1 MSIPSIL
8 GPRGVIAQRLERYE
22 ARPQQ
27 LDMAHAVAD
36 AIAGKHHLMVEAG
49 TGVGKSF
56 AYLVPAVL
64 AALEGKDCRVVIST
78 HTISL
83 QEQLVHKDVPF
94 LQDVL
99 PKPFTATLVK
109 GRSNYLSLRRLRVAQ
124 QKSLALLEPAGNE
137 QLRQVGRWSRQT
149 HDGSRSDLP
158 LQPLP
163 SVWDLVHSDSG
174 NCLGRSCRDY
184 GNCFYFKARKQM
196 SGAHL
201 LIVNHALFFSDLAL
215 RRQGAS
221 LLPDYQVVIFDE
233 AHTLEDVAADHLGLQ
248 LGRGPLDYLLNK
260 LLHPRT
266 RRGLLAHLPSEEAQ
280 KQVEATRQAGER
292 FFHAVLDW
300 AQRQPRNNFRG
311 GQRPASESV
320 RVREPGIV
328 VDVLSEE
335 LEKLA
340 SRVEEVG
347 EELEDEQKI
356 ELTSVAERA
365 RGLALGVR
373 QWLAQDLPGQVYWVE
388 TTAGP
393 APRLDL
399 ASAPIEV
406 GPILREALYDKVP
419 TVVLTSATLSV
430 GGQAGFRH
438 FQQRLGLEGC
448 ATLQLGSPFD
458 YRKQVKLHLF
468 RQMPD
473 PSADPAGYEE
483 AVLRRL
489 PECLKRSGGRAFVL
503 FTSYQMMQKAAAR
516 LKPWCAEQGYPLLA
530 QSDGLSRSQMV
541 ERFRA
546 AGNAVL
552 FGVDS
557 FWQGVDVPGEALS
570 NVIITKLP
578 FAVPDRPVLAARQE
592 AIEAAGGQ
600 AFLDYLVP
608 QAVIKLK
615 QGFGRLIRTATDRG
629 MVVILDPRVL
639 TKGYGRSFLAALP
652 ECQRFVDGSPAEE
665 VPATG
670 RQPAGRPRR
679 RE

>member
-27 LDMAHAVAD
+27 LDMAQAVAD
-36 AIAGKHHLMVEAG
+36 AIDGPHHLMVEAG

-64 AALEGKDCRVVIST
+64 AALANKDCRVVIST

-83 QEQLVHKDVPF
+83 QEQLVLKDIPF
-94 LQDVL
+94 LQDVM
-99 PKPFTATLVK
+99 PKPFSATLVK
-109 GRSNYLSLRRLRVAQ
+109 GRSNYVSLRRLRVAQ
-124 QKSLALLEPAGNE
+124 QKSLGLLEPAGTE
-137 QLRQVGRWSRQT
+137 QLRQIGRWSRQT

-158 LQPLP
+158 LQPQP

-174 NCLGRSCRDY
+174 NCLGRACPDY
-184 GNCFYFKARKQM
+184 SNCFYFKARKQM
-196 SGAHL
+196 FGAQL

-221 LLPDYQVVIFDE
+221 LLPDYKVVIFDE

-248 LGRGPLDYLLNK
+248 FGRGSLEYLLNK
-260 LLHPRT
+260 LLSPRN
-266 RRGLLAHLPSEEAQ
+266 RRGLLAFVPSEEAQ
-280 KQVEATRQAGER
+280 KQVESTRQAGER
-292 FFHAVLDW
+292 FFRAVLEW
-300 AQRQPRNNFRG
+300 IERQPRGNYRG
-311 GQRPASESV
+311 AQRPTSDAV
-320 RVREPGIV
+320 RVRETEIV
-328 VDVLSEE
+328 HDVLSEE

-340 SRVEEVG
+340 SRVDEVG
-347 EELEDEQKI
+347 DNLEDEQKI
-356 ELTSVAERA
+356 EFASLAERA
-365 RGLALGVR
+365 RGLALSVR
-373 QWLAQDLPGQVYWVE
+373 QWLAQELPGQVYWAE
-388 TTAGP
+388 TTTGP
-393 APRLDL
+393 TPRLDL

-406 GPILREALYDKVP
+406 GPALKEYLYDKVS
-419 TVVLTSATLSV
+419 TVVLTSATLSI
-430 GGQAGFRH
+430 GGQTGFRH

-448 ATLQLGSPFD
+448 ETLQLGSPFN
-458 YRKQVKLHLF
+458 YREQVELHLC
-468 RQMPD
+468 RNMPD
-473 PSADPAGYEE
+473 PSANPAGYEE
-483 AVLRRL
+483 AVFQRI
-489 PECLKRSGGRAFVL
+489 PEYLARSGGRAFVL

-516 LKPWCAEQGYPLLA
+516 LKAWCAEQGYPLLA

-541 ERFRA
+541 ERFRT

-557 FWQGVDVPGEALS
+557 FWQGVDVPGDALS

-578 FAVPDRPVLAARQE
+578 FSVPDRPVLAARQE

-600 AFLDYLVP
+600 AFLDYQVP

-652 ECQRFVDGSPAEE
+652 ECRRFVDGLPEE
-665 VPATG
+665 EAPKKG
-670 RQPAGRPRR
+670 RPPAGPRR
-679 RE
+679 RG